1 MLVFIVENTYGT
13 KPTLL
18 PAPFS
23 LTDVTAWKGQGQKAP
38 GSWRY
43 LLVVRP
49 FFKWR
54 STIFLLFQWGN
65 VLSMVILTM
74 P

>member
-43 LLVVRP
+43 LLV
-49 FFKWR
+49 
-54 STIFLLFQWGN
+54 
-65 VLSMVILTM
+65 
-74 P
+74 